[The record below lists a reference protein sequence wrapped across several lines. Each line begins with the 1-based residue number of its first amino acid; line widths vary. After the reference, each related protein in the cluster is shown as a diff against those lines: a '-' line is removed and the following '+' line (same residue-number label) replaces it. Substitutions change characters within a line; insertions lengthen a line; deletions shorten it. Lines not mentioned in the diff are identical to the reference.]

1 MNYRLPSSLEVCG
14 KNYEIRTD
22 YRAVLD
28 VFKALSNP
36 NMSEPQKAEAILTKI
51 YANVSK
57 LPYAGIGEAITK
69 ALWFINGGKES
80 DGSGKKSPRLL
91 DWEQDFDL
99 IIAPINKSLGF
110 DVRAVDNLHW
120 WTFLS
125 EFQEMGDCLFAQVV
139 AIRSK
144 LARHKPLSK
153 AERDWYRHNRK
164 IVDIRTEYTD
174 AEKELISAWT
184 LPPKRLS

>member
-14 KNYEIRTD
+14 REYEIRTD

-28 VFKALSNP
+28 VLEVLSDVNLTNP
-36 NMSEPQKAEAILTKI
+36 EKAECLLTIIYKDVNKI
-51 YANVSK
+51 PNNA
-57 LPYAGIGEAITK
+57 LEEAIK
-69 ALWFINGGKES
+69 QAFWFINGGEEN

-91 DWEQDFDL
+91 DWGQDFKL
-99 IIAPINKSLGF
+99 IVAPINKSLGF
-110 DVRAVDNLHW
+110 DVRAVEHLHW

-153 AERDWYRHNRK
+153 AEREWYRQNRK

-184 LPPKRLS
+184 TFRKN

>member
-1 MNYRLPSSLEVCG
+1 MNYRLPSSLEVRG
-14 KNYEIRTD
+14 KEYEIRTD

-110 DVRAVDNLHW
+110 DVRAVEHLHW

-153 AERDWYRHNRK
+153 AEREWYRQNRK

-184 LPPKRLS
+184 TFRKN